1 MGRILK
7 DHQKLIEKLSEIST
21 MLRISQQ
28 LDVPAKDLTIEIIEE
43 IGDVQGKLNN
53 IKRYYIDQLSSPQSN
68 SQPEQPTSYQ
78 TSVYE
83 LSPKPTVLSEKVP
96 EIVKS
101 SQSVEKEESLE
112 HKVFTVYADSHK
124 VNNIHKH
131 LKNYTFKD
139 QDGAEW
145 HYVIRYDGDD
155 NNMAVF
161 DKKRFG
167 DELQF
172 CKRGEL

>member
-1 MGRILK
+1 MTNQKRECGDCNMCCKVYSIDSGLFEEDKTHVFKKDYEWCKHCEKGVGCKIYEKRPSACSDFKCGWLMG
-7 DHQKLIEKLSEIST
+7 
-21 MLRISQQ
+21 
-28 LDVPAKDLTIEIIEE
+28 V
-43 IGDVQGKLNN
+43 
-53 IKRYYIDQLSSPQSN
+53 
-68 SQPEQPTSYQ
+68 
-78 TSVYE
+78 
-83 LSPKPTVLSEKVP
+83 VP
-96 EIVKS
+96 EEWKPNKVGFVVT
-101 SQSVEKEESLE
+101 VEKEESLE

-124 VNNIHKH
+124 VHNIHKH

-145 HYVIRYDGDD
+145 HYVIRYDGDE